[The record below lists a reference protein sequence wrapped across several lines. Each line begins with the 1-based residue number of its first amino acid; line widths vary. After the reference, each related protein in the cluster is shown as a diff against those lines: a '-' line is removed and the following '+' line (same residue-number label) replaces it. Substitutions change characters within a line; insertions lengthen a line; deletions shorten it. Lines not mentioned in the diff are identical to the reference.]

1 MYLGLPFLVE
11 WFFLWSWGLLHLLLS
26 EFKLCTDLLYRG
38 SLFKEHTMEGSG
50 GKERSSGLCMNLLSI
65 AAVAK
70 YPYLGA

>member
-1 MYLGLPFLVE
+1 ML
-11 WFFLWSWGLLHLLLS
+11 LLLS
-26 EFKLCTDLLYRG
+26 EFKLCTDFLYRG
-38 SLFKEHTMEGSG
+38 SLFKEDTMEGSG